1 MDQILATLEI
11 PAIGLTILFVSA
23 VMEYLFPPYPGDTIM
38 VGGFLL
44 AARGDASL
52 PLTFLVALAGSILGA
67 QLAYGIGVRFGDS
80 YFLLRRSSRARER
93 IRRLQEVFGKY
104 GPRLLIF
111 NRFLPGL
118 RGVFLYL
125 SGMNGMKI
133 REVFLYSTLGNV
145 LWIALIAYAGLGIGS
160 NLEGSRNLLRE
171 VSVWILGAVA
181 LSFLLPWVWR
191 KGKRSV

>member
-1 MDQILATLEI
+1 MDEILATLEI

-80 YFLLRRSSRARER
+80 YFLLRRSSRAPER
-93 IRRLQEVFGKY
+93 FGRQPY
-104 GPRLLIF
+104 SFPRF
-111 NRFLPGL
+111 GARVGGAGGGVGL
-118 RGVFLYL
+118 GR
-125 SGMNGMKI
+125 GMKM
-133 REVFLYSTLGNV
+133 TPGPGPTKPN
-145 LWIALIAYAGLGIGS
+145 ALAAAHFPPPG
-160 NLEGSRNLLRE
+160 RRAP
-171 VSVWILGAVA
+171 AVA
-181 LSFLLPWVWR
+181 SPVGRCGWR
-191 KGKRSV
+191 